1 MRRRFS
7 YLVVSVLSF
16 VLVFASGCGNS
27 SSSSSSSSGQKA
39 PIRIGVTLPL
49 SGSLASVGAD
59 NWNGL
64 EIARQ
69 MINEKGGINGSQVE
83 YVKADTPD
91 PTVAVNEANRLITQE
106 KVKLIMGAYSSPLT
120 LAITEVTERNKTLF
134 WEIGAMDPLITGRG
148 YKYVFRTNP
157 NSANYAEVGV
167 NYLAK
172 DVLPKLGKQPQDVRV
187 ALAFEDG
194 SFGMATG
201 KEAEKY
207 VKQLGMNVVAK
218 ESYNSKAI
226 DLSSLIMKLK
236 DAKPDIVIAVSY
248 INDAILF
255 WKQARDL
262 DFNPK
267 VFMGMGSGHS
277 NVAFAQAR
285 GHDTNGVMVSTPTSD
300 INVKNLQK
308 ETQDLNKK
316 FVEEF
321 KAKFGK
327 EPPTQAV
334 TAFAG
339 AWILFNDVLLKAG
352 SDDPQ
357 KVRAAALSLDIP
369 DGHTVNG
376 WGVKFGDDGQNTRSF
391 ALVMQWQNQKLT
403 TISPDKLALS
413 KAIMVPLPT
422 WGEKGK

>member
-1 MRRRFS
+1 MRKTFR
-7 YLVVSVLSF
+7 YLLVSVLVF
-16 VLVFASGCGNS
+16 LLVFAVGCSNG
-27 SSSSSSSSGQKA
+27 SSSSGTANKG

-49 SGSLASVGAD
+49 SGSLASVGSD

-64 EIARQ
+64 EIARE
-69 MINEKGGINGSQVE
+69 MINEKGGINGRQVE

-91 PTVAVNEANRLITQE
+91 PTTAVNEANRLITQE

-120 LAITEVTERNKTLF
+120 LAITEVTERNKVMF

-148 YKYVFRTNP
+148 YKYVFRSNP
-157 NSANYAEVGV
+157 NAGNYAEMGV

-172 DVLPKLGKQPQDVRV
+172 DLVPKLGKQPQDIRL

-194 SFGMATG
+194 SYGQSTA
-201 KEAEKY
+201 KEAEKFA
-207 VKQLGMNVVAK
+207 KQLGFNIVAK

-236 DAKPDIVIAVSY
+236 DAKPDMVVAVSY

-277 NVAFAQAR
+277 NIAFPKAR
-285 GHDTNGVMVSTPTSD
+285 GNDTNGVMVSTPTSN
-300 INVKNLQK
+300 IKIENLPK
-308 ETQDLNKK
+308 ETQDLNKQ
-316 FVEEF
+316 FVDKF
-321 KAKFGK
+321 KAKFSTT
-327 EPPTQAV
+327 PPTQAV
-334 TAFAG
+334 TAFVG
-339 AWILFNDVLLKAG
+339 AWILFNDVLSKAG

-357 KVRAAALSLDIP
+357 KVREAALSLDIP
-369 DGHTVNG
+369 NDHTING
-376 WGVKFGDDGQNTRSF
+376 WGVKFSQDGQNTRSF
-391 ALVMQWQNQKLT
+391 ALVMQWQNQKLV
-403 TISPDKLALS
+403 TIAPDNLALG
-413 KAIMVPLPT
+413 KAAFIPLPT
-422 WGEKGK
+422 WAERGK